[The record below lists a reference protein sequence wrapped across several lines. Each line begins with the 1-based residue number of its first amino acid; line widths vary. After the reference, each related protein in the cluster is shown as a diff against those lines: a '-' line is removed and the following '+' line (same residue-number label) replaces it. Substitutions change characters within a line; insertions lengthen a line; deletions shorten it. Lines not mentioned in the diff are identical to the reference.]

1 MTAALP
7 AAADPALRAARR
19 ARELA
24 RWRQRSRVL
33 AAIRFALPAV
43 IAFISVVFAVW
54 AFFGDAAS
62 HVGPAQ
68 NPASSESIHM
78 TNARFLGRDEQGRAY
93 VLTAAGAMRD
103 DANPM
108 RVELVA
114 PAMTFDA
121 DGANPTHM
129 SADTGIYR
137 EDTRILLLDGHVT
150 LHDAIGDNFATN
162 QAIVDTVK
170 GAVAGR
176 SAVVGQGP
184 TGAIQ
189 ADSYSVADRG
199 QTLVF
204 QGRVHSRLNSHNGQF
219 TLEGPAGRK
228 SGQ

>member
-1 MTAALP
+1 MTAAMP
-7 AAADPALRAARR
+7 AAGRPAPSAARR

-24 RWRQRSRVL
+24 RWRRRSRVI
-33 AAIRFALPAV
+33 AALRIALPAV
-43 IAFISVVFAVW
+43 IAVISVVFAGW
-54 AFFGDAAS
+54 AFFGDLAT

-68 NPASSESIHM
+68 NAATSESIHM

-93 VLTAAGAMRD
+93 VLTAAGATRD

-108 RVELVA
+108 RIELAA

-129 SADTGIYR
+129 SADTGVYR
-137 EDTRILLLDGHVT
+137 EDTRILMLDGHVT

-162 QAIVDTVK
+162 QAIVDTIK

-176 SAVVGQGP
+176 SAVAGQGP

-189 ADSYSVADRG
+189 ADSYSVTDRG
-199 QTLVF
+199 QVLVF
-204 QGRVHSRLNSHNGQF
+204 QGRVHSRLNSHGGQF
-219 TLEGPAGRK
+219 ALEGPAGRK
-228 SGQ
+228 SGH